1 MSEIPPNSVSLYSQ
15 DGNLDDFPVLRA
27 FQQYIDAEQTKARK
41 RMLMLGIFFGV
52 MMLVVIAIFVSL
64 LVGVSERNQQ
74 LNDRLVEYAMRNQ
87 QAVVQPTAVIAQP
100 QANAGDAAALAALT
114 AKLNE
119 VQAKLK
125 AAEEAAKG
133 PSPEEIEIKRLKAL
147 LAAEKEQA
155 AVEKER
161 RRQEEL
167 EAYRRKYYPELYE
180 RRPVKTPVNKP
191 KAHQG
196 EDVDLENLRPARYFD
211 KDAASDDEPDVPE
224 PVSPSPITNVVT
236 VVITNTVATES
247 VTADSAAVESSSSD
261 SVTND
266 APIKLKGTR
275 SNWRIPQD

>member
-1 MSEIPPNSVSLYSQ
+1 MSEIPPNTVSLYSQ

-100 QANAGDAAALAALT
+100 QSNAGDAAALAALT

-180 RRPVKTPVNKP
+180 KPVKTPVNKP

-196 EDVDLENLRPARYFD
+196 EDVDLENLRPVRYFD
-211 KDAASDDEPDVPE
+211 KDAASDDEPDVLE

-247 VTADSAAVESSSSD
+247 VTDDSAALESSSSD

>member
-100 QANAGDAAALAALT
+100 QANAGDVAALAALT

-180 RRPVKTPVNKP
+180 RRPVKMPINKP
-191 KAHQG
+191 KANQG
-196 EDVDLENLRPARYFD
+196 EDVDFETLRPVRYFD
-211 KDAASDDEPDVPE
+211 KDAASDDESDVYE
-224 PVSPSPITNVVT
+224 PVPPSPITNVVT

-247 VTADSAAVESSSSD
+247 VTDDSAAVESSVSE

-275 SNWRIPQD
+275 SNWRIP